1 MTIDTAS
8 FALRLDLIVNDSI
21 HDDKV
26 VAAYAAPGSY
36 LKACVLRTVMV
47 VVMVIIATIWKDHF
61 SDLLDFVG
69 ASSTALSCMILP
81 IVFYLK
87 TFRTT
92 LGVPEKAFAILCVL
106 VTSALAVYVTYTTG
120 KNLFAPSAGD
130 SSIQFPYCPAEYQKM
145 VYTNTTY
152 YKH

>member
-1 MTIDTAS
+1 MYAS
-8 FALRLDLIVNDSI
+8 LETPSADAKVHVETN
-21 HDDKV
+21 HVDDEV
-26 VAAYAAPGSY
+26 VAAYAAPGAY

-47 VVMVIIATIWKDHF
+47 VVMVIIAIIWKDHF

-92 LGVPEKAFAILCVL
+92 L
-106 VTSALAVYVTYTTG
+106 S
-120 KNLFAPSAGD
+120 
-130 SSIQFPYCPAEYQKM
+130 
-145 VYTNTTY
+145 
-152 YKH
+152 